1 MARSIDPTA
10 FSHHLVPDRG
20 TLWAETEVSAP
31 VAGIPRLHLA
41 GHIDNVLSIGAR
53 KRLGPTEAQTLSR
66 GTLPRD
72 LDARGSRSVGLSCV
86 PGLSADL
93 HKSTAPATPAKADF
107 QGTAAVAARWS
118 PGTTSATRVL
128 PGRWS
133 CPASRGRFAR
143 ARTELCH
150 GERLRRAGRR
160 VDARV
165 QLHGA
170 LETFERLGARPWA
183 GCAAGELCAA
193 GQRIARRDLD
203 AVRRVIAALCD
214 AEGHLLGGSL
224 SAAACFGGAG
234 GRAAFVGWRSSQGL

>member
-1 MARSIDPTA
+1 M
-10 FSHHLVPDRG
+10 
-20 TLWAETEVSAP
+20 
-31 VAGIPRLHLA
+31 
-41 GHIDNVLSIGAR
+41 
-53 KRLGPTEAQTLSR
+53 SR

-93 HKSTAPATPAKADF
+93 HKSTAPATPAKAVF

-118 PGTTSATRVL
+118 PGTTSATGVL

-214 AEGHLLGGSL
+214 AEGHLLGGFL
-224 SAAACFGGAG
+224 SAAARFFGGGWWAGRLRWMAVQSDQMTRSVRWRDCRLSGRVRLSGRWMPGGVGGRRCAWRLRG
-234 GRAAFVGWRSSQGL
+234 GRAVGAAAAAG